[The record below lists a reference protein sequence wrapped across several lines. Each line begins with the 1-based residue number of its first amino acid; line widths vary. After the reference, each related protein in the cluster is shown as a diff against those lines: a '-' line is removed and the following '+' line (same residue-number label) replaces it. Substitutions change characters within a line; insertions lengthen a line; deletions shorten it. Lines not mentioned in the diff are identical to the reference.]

1 MKIKNFNLQKNINRL
16 KFFCNMITFS
26 DIISYENC
34 YKYYLSERE
43 RCMLRIAICED
54 DIIQRHSIVNL
65 IKNLLNSINKKF
77 ELIEFSCGEKLLSS
91 SCNYHIYF
99 LDIEMDNI
107 SGIDIAKKIR
117 TFNHNAVIIFT
128 TGYTNYV
135 FDAFDVNAF
144 HYLIKPIDEKKFE
157 KVLFAAIK
165 SLSPKEKFLVA
176 KINNFLTKIYLRD
189 IKYIESDQRKIKVH
203 TTYDVIEYYYKIS
216 DLEIELLQYN
226 FFRCHKSFIVN
237 LKYVQSFDNTFI
249 TLKTSEKVFVS
260 RYKLA
265 DFSKAFMY
273 YLKNEEF

>member
-1 MKIKNFNLQKNINRL
+1 MYY
-16 KFFCNMITFS
+16 KFMS
-26 DIISYENC
+26 IIFI
-34 YKYYLSERE
+34 ERE
-43 RCMLRIAICED
+43 KCMLKIAICED
-54 DIIQRHSIVNL
+54 DSIQRQSISNL
-65 IKNLLNSINKKF
+65 IKKTLASINKEHEIF
-77 ELIEFSCGEKLLSS
+77 DYSCGEKLLSS
-91 SCNYHIYF
+91 LCNYHIYF

-117 TFNHNAVIIFT
+117 MINENAIIIFT
-128 TGYTNYV
+128 TGYKNYV

-144 HYLIKPIDEKKFE
+144 HYLIKPIDEAKFE
-157 KVLFAAIK
+157 KVLLSAIK

-176 KINNFLTKIYLRD
+176 KINNSLTKINLKD
-189 IKYIESDQRKIKVH
+189 IRYIESDQRKIKVH

-216 DLEIELLQYN
+216 DLEVELMQDN

-249 TLKTSEKVFVS
+249 TLKNSEKVFVS

-265 DFSKAFMY
+265 DFSKVFMY